1 MTRRNSTLLI
11 VVGFLALGVGS
22 FLAYINAPLPNHGFA
37 DAAAA
42 ITLITAASVGIERV
56 TEMLW
61 TVLGSFV
68 GEWWP
73 LSIINAQIAALTD
86 DLDPVVKTFYASANS
101 ALDVARSN
109 GQLTAAGLAKAQA
122 ELTAQQTALTAR
134 LAELKVLAPSSQRA
148 HLLATTVGQNVALVA
163 ANYASFSD
171 DVQRAVNIANQS
183 VVGLS
188 DFVATL
194 KDNPGKRL
202 ISLWVGMLLGLAVAG
217 FLGLDIF
224 AAVLGGGVPSLPVPP
239 DPTGIVVTGLVV
251 GLGASPT
258 HEVISLLQEIKKAR
272 TTENQPS
279 PNLAA

>member
-1 MTRRNSTLLI
+1 MTRRHSLI
-11 VVGFLALGVGS
+11 LVVVGFVALAIGCL
-22 FLAYINAPLPNHGFA
+22 LAYLNAPLPNHGFT

-42 ITLITAASVGIERV
+42 IAVITAASVGIERAM
-56 TEMLW
+56 EMLW
-61 TVLGSFV
+61 TALGSFV

-73 LSIINAQIAALTD
+73 LSIINAQVAALTK
-86 DLDPVVKTFYASANS
+86 DLDPVVTEFYTSTSA
-101 ALDVARSN
+101 ALEVAKVK
-109 GQLTAAGLAKAQA
+109 GQLTETGLAKAQA
-122 ELTAQQTALTAR
+122 ELTAQQQALTAR
-134 LAELKVLAPSSQRA
+134 LAELNVLAPDSQRA
-148 HLLATTVGQNVALVA
+148 HLLATTVGQSVALVA

-171 DVQRAVNIANQS
+171 DVQRAVNVANQS

-224 AAVLGGGVPSLPVPP
+224 IAVLGTSAPSVPVPP
-239 DPTGIVVTGLVV
+239 DPAGIVMTGLVI

-258 HEVISLLQEIKKAR
+258 HEVISVLQEIKKAR
-272 TTENQPS
+272 TTDNQPS
-279 PNLAA
+279 PDLAG